1 MDCRD
6 EILRVVRQIIKSKG
20 KNEFTIIEVIR
31 HMNNNG
37 TGYAE
42 STIRT
47 HICSKMCVNAP
58 DNHDITFNDLER
70 IRKGVYKLL

>member
-6 EILRVVRQIIKSKG
+6 EILRIVRQIIKSKG

-31 HMNNNG
+31 HMNNSG

-42 STIRT
+42 RTIRT
-47 HICSKMCVNAP
+47 HISSRLCTNSP
-58 DNHDITFNDLER
+58 DNHAVTYNDFER